1 MSAFTSSIDAELVGR
16 LVVREG
22 VLQLGLP
29 RGVGTEREPGTDI
42 RTVYRRTSSPA
53 MSRTAR
59 LTFAVALVQSEP
71 PIRIIRGDS
80 PPM

>member
-1 MSAFTSSIDAELVGR
+1 MSAFTSSITR
-16 LVVREG
+16 SWSG
-22 VLQLGLP
+22 VSSCGKASSSSACH
-29 RGVGTEREPGTDI
+29 GVSGPNACPGTDI

-71 PIRIIRGDS
+71 PIRMIRGDS